1 MPNGQGV
8 SQPTSDTVLASL
20 AAAADAARQA
30 YLAALA
36 ANPGADLG
44 QLYAKEEAALA
55 AWSAAEKKALM
66 QDLNVAQAQ
75 ADLDAATSVIR
86 SELATIKNISTWL
99 TLLDNL
105 VKLAATV
112 GKYFA

>member
-1 MPNGQGV
+1 MPNGQAA
-8 SQPTSDTVLASL
+8 SQPTSDTVLTSL

-44 QLYAKEEAALA
+44 QLYAKEMAALA
-55 AWSAAEKKALM
+55 AWSGAEKKALTK
-66 QDLNVAQAQ
+66 DPAVAQAQ
-75 ADLDAATSVIR
+75 ADLDAATKVIR

-99 TLLDNL
+99 NLLDSL
-105 VKLAATV
+105 VKLATTV
-112 GKYFA
+112 GKFFA